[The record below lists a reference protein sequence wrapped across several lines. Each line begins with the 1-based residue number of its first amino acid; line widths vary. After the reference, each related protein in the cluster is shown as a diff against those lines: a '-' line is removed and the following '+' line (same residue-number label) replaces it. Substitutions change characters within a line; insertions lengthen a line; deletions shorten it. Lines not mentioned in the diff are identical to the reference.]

1 MSHSSQKI
9 RILLKLIAI
18 INLINEKKSIKHN
31 FNNKTI
37 ATKLA
42 LDGIRRNFAEWH
54 KQNNCA
60 VNRIRATIFFLEKNE
75 INCVQCCQILT
86 KFLTLTFLEE
96 GSSYFFTF
104 GLIGKL

>member
-1 MSHSSQKI
+1 M
-9 RILLKLIAI
+9 R
-18 INLINEKKSIKHN
+18 KSIKHN

-42 LDGIRRNFAEWH
+42 LDGIRHNFAEWH

-60 VNRIRATIFFLEKNE
+60 ENVIRATIFFWKKMKLIASSGTPVLPNF
-75 INCVQCCQILT
+75 NQI
-86 KFLTLTFLEE
+86 FNLTFLEE
-96 GSSYFFTF
+96 GSSYFFFTF